1 MLLLEALEVG
11 RRDLVISLAI
21 AGLRHIDH
29 NGWAD
34 QPVERNLVD
43 RLMPLGEV
51 DRRIDVR
58 AAVLGGE
65 EAIGRVVIPGWRHAG
80 SVVAKLK
87 AFRCGPVDRLRV
99 VSVREIDDFACR
111 KSDAGR
117 RRVRTCRYE
126 RYEG

>member
-11 RRDLVISLAI
+11 GRDLVISLAI

-43 RLMPLGEV
+43 RLMPFCKV
-51 DRRIDVR
+51 DRRVDVR

-65 EAIGRVVIPGWRHAG
+65 EAVGRVVIAGRRDAG

-87 AFRCGPVDRLRV
+87 SFSGRPVDRLRIV
-99 VSVREIDDFACR
+99 RVRE
-111 KSDAGR
+111 
-117 RRVRTCRYE
+117 V
-126 RYEG
+126 